1 MTNDQR
7 FMGLL
12 SISYAFK
19 KTVLSYTF
27 TFFLTCSVF
36 GTIPPPS
43 FSPYLPVCHFFFFIK
58 SPQPRSHKSYLRS
71 KTFLNIWAVPSSAVF
86 CSNTVLVTTPSSIH
100 FLSFFDVLPSA
111 LTTTGMTLM
120 LLIFTFFSFLSLV
133 LGISQFFPS
142 LFH

>member
-1 MTNDQR
+1 MTK
-7 FMGLL
+7 GLWVCCPSPML
-12 SISYAFK
+12 SK
-19 KTVLSYTF
+19 KQYFPILLHS
-27 TFFLTCSVF
+27 FLPALFLEQS
-36 GTIPPPS
+36 PP
-43 FSPYLPVCHFFFFIK
+43 FLPYLPVCHFFFFIK

-71 KTFLNIWAVPSSAVF
+71 KTFLNIRAVPSSAVF